1 MNGLRNLKISQ
12 KILILIIIS
21 SVFLT
26 GVGIIGYYYT
36 NQMADR
42 TSAMYKNQLLPT
54 KWIGQIMTNNRKTDA
69 FTLELLITTDE
80 DRNKELLNNIKDT
93 GPETNEILKNYED
106 KVFTPEEKEIYAEFK
121 QKLLVLRENRQEI
134 LDLAQENLNEEAYTL
149 YNGEYRQLRQSIN
162 SILDELFAVNE
173 KAANELE
180 NQNANAVKTAQIMLI
195 SLIILS
201 ILLSISI
208 GLFISRMISKPLAQ
222 IKDLISEA
230 EQGDFTVKGM
240 YKSKDELGILTASF
254 NKMMESLNG
263 VIRTISET
271 AQQLAASSEEL
282 SASSEQSNSAS
293 EHIATTIENLAS
305 GSEHQVSSVEDS
317 YNAIKAITDHTEKI
331 ADNTSV
337 VSATVIQT
345 TEKSREGKQSIEKV
359 KTQMNTINLNVNGLS
374 AAVNALN
381 ERSLEIGKFNAVIT
395 DIAAQTNLLA
405 LNAAIEAAR
414 AGEHGRGFSVVA
426 EEVKKLA
433 EQSASSAEQINQLI
447 SIIQNENKNTLDSM
461 KVTATEVDAGLYV
474 VEEAGSVF
482 NQIEEMIQEIV
493 LQTQGVE
500 KALNQLVSGTEN
512 VNDSMKIVNEVA
524 EASAA
529 KTQAVSAATEEQL
542 ASIQEIT
549 ASSAALAKM
558 AEELQNIVVMFK
570 I

>member
-1 MNGLRNLKISQ
+1 MSVFRNLKISQ
-12 KILILIIIS
+12 KILVLIIVS
-21 SVFLT
+21 SLFLT
-26 GVGIIGYYYT
+26 GVGFIGLYYM

-42 TSAMYKNQLLPT
+42 TSEMFNNRLLPT
-54 KWIGQIMTNNRKTDA
+54 KWIGQVMTNNRKVDA
-69 FTLELLITTDE
+69 FTLELLVTTDH
-80 DRNKELLNNIKDT
+80 DRNIELIDSIAKSGL
-93 GPETNEILKNYED
+93 ETNDILKNYE
-106 KVFTPEEKEIYAEFK
+106 KISFIPEEEKIYKEFK
-121 QKLLVLRENRQEI
+121 LKLKELRDTRQGV
-134 LDLAQENLNEEAYTL
+134 LDLAKENKNSEAYAI
-149 YNGEYRQLRQSIN
+149 YNREYREVRIDFN
-162 SILDELFAVNE
+162 SLLEELFMVNE
-173 KAANELE
+173 KAANKLE
-180 NQNANAVKTAQIMLI
+180 KENAEAANKIRILLVII
-195 SLIILS
+195 IILS
-201 ILLSISI
+201 ILFSVSVGFL
-208 GLFISRMISKPLAQ
+208 ISRMIAKPLQ
-222 IKDLISEA
+222 EIKDLFGKA
-230 EQGDFTVKGM
+230 EQGDFTVKGT
-240 YKSKDELGILTASF
+240 YESKDELGVLTESF
-254 NKMMESLNG
+254 NKMIGGLNDI
-263 VIRTISET
+263 IRTVSET

-293 EHIATTIENLAS
+293 EHIATTIENLAG
-305 GSEHQVSSVEDS
+305 GSEHQVRSVEDS
-317 YNAIKAITDHTEKI
+317 YNAIKEITNHTEQI
-331 ADNTSV
+331 AENTSV
-337 VSATVIQT
+337 VSATVNQT

-359 KTQMNTINLNVNGLS
+359 KTQMNTINQNVNGLS
-374 AAVNALN
+374 AAVSALN
-381 ERSLEIGKFNAVIT
+381 ERSQEIGKFNAVIT

-447 SIIQNENKNTLDSM
+447 SIIQSENKNTLDSM

-529 KTQAVSAATEEQL
+529 QTQAVSAATEEQL

-558 AEELQNIVVMFK
+558 AEELQNIVVQFK